1 MRLRAFNNGYC
12 EANKKYIS
20 KKSKSQEIKFPAT
33 FYYLEISGK
42 KILLDA
48 GYSTKIGKSKNIIIK
63 LYSKITKVNCTKDA
77 DEILRENN
85 IAPEEINYIIISHFH
100 PDHYGNL
107 EKFGNAEIICSKNAF
122 DLLSKSKIGKIK
134 NLLFDELIPK
144 NLGNKITLMETYN
157 KTELFSIEEKEK
169 IEFFDILNLNEIYG
183 FYLEGH
189 AQGHV
194 GIYLKKLRKLIV
206 FDAIWCK
213 ENLENAEP
221 WKILKKIV
229 FSDEKE
235 YYKSI
240 DKIKAILEKLNNIN
254 DQEKEIE
261 LIISHDGKYMR
272 SPYEF

>member
-1 MRLRAFNNGYC
+1 MRLKAFNNGYC
-12 EANKKYIS
+12 KANKKYID
-20 KKSKSQEIKFPAT
+20 KKSKSQEVKFPAT
-33 FYYLEISGK
+33 FYFLEISGL

-48 GYSTKIGKSKNIIIK
+48 GYSTKIPKSKNIIIK
-63 LYSKITKVNCTKDA
+63 LYSKITKVNCIKDA

-107 EKFGNAEIICSKNAF
+107 EKFKNAEIICSKNAF
-122 DLLSKSKIGKIK
+122 NLLSKSKFGKLK
-134 NLLFDELIPK
+134 NLLFSELIPE
-144 NLGNKITLMETYN
+144 NLENKITLMESYN
-157 KTELFSIEEKEK
+157 KTELFHTAEQEK

-189 AQGHV
+189 AQGHI

-221 WKILKKIV
+221 CKMLKKIV
-229 FSDEKE
+229 FSKEKE

-240 DKIKAILEKLNNIN
+240 DKIKAILEKLNDTN
-254 DQEKEIE
+254 DQEIE

-272 SPYEF
+272 SPYVF